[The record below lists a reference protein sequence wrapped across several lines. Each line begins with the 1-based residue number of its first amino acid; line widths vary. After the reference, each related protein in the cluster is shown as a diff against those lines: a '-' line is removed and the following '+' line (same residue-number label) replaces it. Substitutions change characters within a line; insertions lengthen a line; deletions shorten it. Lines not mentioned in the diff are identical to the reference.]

1 MRRPEL
7 PLPLPLTPTLPLP
20 LPLTPTLPLTLTLT
34 LTLTLHQWKNSH
46 DERTRRASR
55 DEARER
61 VQNSDEAE
69 SAAVAAAESA
79 ELGAPPPSS
88 LAAGARALL

>member
-1 MRRPEL
+1 MEALANP
-7 PLPLPLTPTLPLP
+7 PPTPNP
-20 LPLTPTLPLTLTLT
+20 TPNPIP
-34 LTLTLHQWKNSH
+34 QWKNSH

-69 SAAVAAAESA
+69 SAAAAAAESA